1 MEPSV
6 IVLMSTYNGEKYLRE
21 QIDSILAQEGVRV
34 TLLVRDDGSAD
45 RTPEILRAYANAFVN
60 VHFLN
65 PEEKRNLGF
74 SGSYYALMRE
84 GLKYNKKALLFAFA
98 DQDDVWLPDKL
109 RAALGLIKKRLRS
122 TGKSI
127 RKNPLYYYS
136 NKKWSDENLKMI
148 HEDSMV
154 YCRDDYFD
162 MFMMPPVYG
171 CTTVFNRELAKRTLA
186 KMPPKDLLYDVY
198 MYRMACTMDSLLV
211 ADKRAHILYRRH
223 GDNASG
229 EAMQFSPLR
238 HFRRLLLR
246 KENYNG
252 MRHYIEAIY
261 ALHPEEMMEEQRTLC
276 ELILGYQTSLRK
288 RFRLL
293 MWRKAYERGPKA
305 SLMWMGRVLLSAV

>member
-1 MEPSV
+1 MAPSV
-6 IVLMSTYNGEKYLRE
+6 IVLMSAFNGEKYIKE

-34 TLLVRDDGSAD
+34 TLLIRDDGSAD
-45 RTPEILRAYANAFVN
+45 QTPDILREYEKTFAN
-60 VHFLN
+60 VHYLN
-65 PEEKRNLGF
+65 PGEKKNLGF

-84 GLKYNKKALLFAFA
+84 GLAYDPKALLFAFA

-109 RAALGLIKKRLRS
+109 RSALALIKNRLERS
-122 TGKSI
+122 GKSI

-136 NKKWSDENLKMI
+136 NKIWTNERLEAV
-148 HEDSMV
+148 HEDDMV
-154 YCRDDYFD
+154 YCRENYFD

-186 KMPPKDLLYDVY
+186 KMPPQDLLYDVY
-198 MYRMACTMDSLLV
+198 MYRMACTMDSILA

-223 GDNASG
+223 GENASG

-238 HFRRLLLR
+238 HFKRLLLK

-261 ALHPEEMMEEQRTLC
+261 ALHREEMMEEQRTLC
-276 ELILGYQTSLRK
+276 ELIIGYKKSLKK
-288 RFRLL
+288 RLRLL
-293 MWRKAYERGPKA
+293 AWPRAYERGPKA